1 MSNEY
6 LEGNFTPV
14 SEEVDLPCTE
24 VEGTIPTDIAGY
36 FLRTGP
42 NNQFEPI
49 DPALY
54 HPFDGDGMIHQI
66 EFADGRATYRN
77 RWVRTPGFLR
87 ERKEGKSI
95 WGGFNTIGKIEAP
108 ADMPMKNLSNTAMA
122 VHRGQLLSTWE
133 GGSPFEVRLSD
144 LETVGEQTWDGG
156 WTQAVTAHPKVDP
169 RTGELIV
176 FCYNPAEAPYV
187 RHGVVDRSG
196 KVIHKTGI
204 DLQGSPVMVHDM
216 AITRNHSLIFDM
228 PVTFSI
234 ERIMNGGK
242 AFDWEPDNGTRI
254 GVVPRYGEGRETR
267 WFDVDT
273 GYIFH
278 VFNAWEEGD
287 EIVLDACRTIRTTI
301 LDSEVGQLDEL
312 NARMHRYR
320 LNLTDG
326 SVEEHRVDE
335 TPLEFSR
342 INENFVGEKTR
353 FGYASR
359 FHPDRGLL
367 FNAMIKH
374 DRQGDHLEILE
385 MGDTQFNQEIVF
397 APRVGS
403 TEEDDGY
410 VVGFVHDESDD
421 HTECWVVDARRF
433 TEGPIARIRTPRR
446 VPYVFHSHWAAS

>member
-1 MSNEY
+1 MES
-6 LEGNFTPV
+6 
-14 SEEVDLPCTE
+14 
-24 VEGTIPTDIAGY
+24 
-36 FLRTGP
+36 
-42 NNQFEPI
+42 
-49 DPALY
+49 
-54 HPFDGDGMIHQI
+54 
-66 EFADGRATYRN
+66 
-77 RWVRTPGFLR
+77 
-87 ERKEGKSI
+87 
-95 WGGFNTIGKIEAP
+95 
-108 ADMPMKNLSNTAMA
+108 
-122 VHRGQLLSTWE
+122 
-133 GGSPFEVRLSD
+133 
-144 LETVGEQTWDGG
+144 
-156 WTQAVTAHPKVDP
+156 
-169 RTGELIV
+169 
-176 FCYNPAEAPYV
+176 
-187 RHGVVDRSG
+187 
-196 KVIHKTGI
+196 
-204 DLQGSPVMVHDM
+204 
-216 AITRNHSLIFDM
+216 
-228 PVTFSI
+228 
-234 ERIMNGGK
+234 
-242 AFDWEPDNGTRI
+242 DNGTRI
-254 GVVPRYGEGRETR
+254 GVIPRYGEGSETR

-359 FHPDRGLL
+359 FHPERGLL

-374 DRQGDHLEILE
+374 DREGDHLEVLE

-410 VVGFVHDESDD
+410 VIGFVHDESDD

-433 TEGPIARIRTPRR
+433 GDGPVARIHAPRR
-446 VPYVFHSHWAAS
+446 VPYGFHSHWAAR